1 MSDARP
7 VHHPVFARVYRAIAR
22 AAEKQGLAEHRAALL
37 AGLSGTVLEVGAGD
51 GANFRHY
58 PASVTRVVAV
68 EPEASLRAH
77 AEEAARS
84 APVPVTVVD
93 GVADALP
100 LGEGEADAVVL
111 CLVLCS
117 VPDPARAAREVA
129 RVLRPGGEAR
139 VLEHVAAAPGTR
151 LRTLQE
157 RVDRWFWPR
166 LFGGCHTARDPLG
179 ALTAAGLSVV
189 EEEHHRFPPG
199 SALPVSPHVRARLTS

>member
-1 MSDARP
+1 MTDDRP

-22 AAEKQGLAEHRAALL
+22 VAEGRGLAEHRAALL
-37 AGLSGTVLEVGAGD
+37 SGLSGTVLEVGAGD
-51 GANFRHY
+51 GANLRHY
-58 PASVTRVVAV
+58 PSSVTRVVAV
-68 EPEASLRAH
+68 EPEASLRAR
-77 AEEAARS
+77 ALEAARS

-93 GVADALP
+93 AVADALP
-100 LGEGEADAVVL
+100 LTDGEADAVVL

-117 VPDPARAAREVA
+117 VPDPDQAAREVA
-129 RVLRPGGEAR
+129 RVLRPGGEVR

-151 LRTLQE
+151 LRAVQE

-179 ALTAAGLSVV
+179 ALTAAGLSLA